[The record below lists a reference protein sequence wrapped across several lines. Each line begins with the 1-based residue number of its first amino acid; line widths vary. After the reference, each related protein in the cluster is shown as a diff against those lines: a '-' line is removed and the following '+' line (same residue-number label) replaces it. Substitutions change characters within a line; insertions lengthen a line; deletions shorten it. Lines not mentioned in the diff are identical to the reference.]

1 MLDRIRALL
10 DRWHQLKTIESL
22 TDRDLDD
29 LGMTR
34 SQIEAFVTMPA
45 DVPGRVARMAAIF
58 GIPEAELKAN
68 HADYLELLG
77 TCAHCRDR
85 AACALVLHK
94 GEIAAPKDAT
104 FCPNA
109 PIYAGRA
116 HIAA

>member
-10 DRWHQLKTIESL
+10 DRWHQLKTVDSL

-34 SQIEAFVTMPA
+34 AQIEAFVTMPA
-45 DVPGRVARMAAIF
+45 DVPDRVARMAAIF
-58 GIPEAELKAN
+58 GIPEADLKAN

-77 TCAHCRDR
+77 TCAHCPDR
-85 AACALVLHK
+85 STCATLLHK
-94 GEIAAPKDAT
+94 GQLAQPADAT

-109 PIYAGRA
+109 PIYADRA
-116 HIAA
+116 A